1 MISEIWGAVTFHPAS
16 SIFLV
21 PFNHCSKTA
30 RRSNTKDPD
39 SRKIPDVGLELREA
53 ISGALLR
60 EGGAQFA
67 ARHPE

>member
-1 MISEIWGAVTFHPAS
+1 LLKNRTEIEQK
-16 SIFLV
+16 
-21 PFNHCSKTA
+21 N
-30 RRSNTKDPD
+30 PD
-39 SRKIPDVGLELREA
+39 SRKIPDAGLELREV